1 MENKRKSYVYKI
13 TCNITGEYYFGSS
26 FSAKRDSY
34 WGSGKLIKER
44 IRQYGKE
51 NFTKEILHE
60 FDDRVEAHKKEN
72 EYIEQYINDELCLNM
87 HLFDNSKAFSEDS
100 IKKISDA
107 NKNKIVSE
115 ETRQKM
121 SIWQKGNKSYW
132 YGKHLSEETK
142 HKIGIASKKRT
153 GENAS
158 FYGRHHS
165 AESKKKISLSSQGE
179 HNGMFGHKHTIFSI
193 NKIKKRWELVKSG
206 KRYHKG
212 YTEKHF
218 PELVDILKN
227 QKLDC

>member
-13 TCNITGEYYFGSS
+13 TCNITGEYYFGGSYA
-26 FSAKRDSY
+26 AKT
-34 WGSGKLIKER
+34 
-44 IRQYGKE
+44 
-51 NFTKEILHE
+51 N
-60 FDDRVEAHKKEN
+60 
-72 EYIEQYINDELCLNM
+72 
-87 HLFDNSKAFSEDS
+87 
-100 IKKISDA
+100 
-107 NKNKIVSE
+107 
-115 ETRQKM
+115 
-121 SIWQKGNKSYW
+121 
-132 YGKHLSEETK
+132 
-142 HKIGIASKKRT
+142 ASKKRT